1 MMALW
6 KNRKLSPEE
15 QKATVAKIPEE
26 DEGSVSS
33 HGHAEEPEVV
43 AGEEEVVLTEVY
55 AKEIPFSV
63 SEETLISSKVCFL

>member
-15 QKATVAKIPEE
+15 QKVPVAKIPQE

-33 HGHAEEPEVV
+33 HGRAEEPEVV
-43 AGEEEVVLTEVY
+43 VGEEDVTFTEVY
-55 AKEIPFSV
+55 VKEIPFSV
-63 SEETLISSKVCFL
+63 SKETLISSKVCFF